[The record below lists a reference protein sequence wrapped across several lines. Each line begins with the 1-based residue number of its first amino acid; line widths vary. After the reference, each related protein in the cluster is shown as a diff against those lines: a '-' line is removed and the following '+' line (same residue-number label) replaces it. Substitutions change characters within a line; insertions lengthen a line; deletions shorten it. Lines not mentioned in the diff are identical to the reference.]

1 MIKASH
7 FDIYRSTTRQM
18 KTHTHTVYKLHTNQG
33 RSKNSL
39 KCQRRVAGFGT
50 HPEGGWWLLF
60 SLILAAVQVDL
71 QPLTYIN
78 RHIFQSYSLPWLKN
92 KKLNWSTFETKLI
105 IGLDGWKSDDIGNR
119 IKIKRMYDLLRWS
132 TDTRKVFL

>member
-1 MIKASH
+1 MIFRQAPQDTQTKSK
-7 FDIYRSTTRQM
+7 RQM
-18 KTHTHTVYKLHTNQG
+18 TIHTRTVYKVHTNQG

-50 HPEGGWWLLF
+50 HPEGGGGWLLF

-78 RHIFQSYSLPWLKN
+78 RH
-92 KKLNWSTFETKLI
+92 TF
-105 IGLDGWKSDDIGNR
+105 
-119 IKIKRMYDLLRWS
+119 
-132 TDTRKVFL
+132 